1 VNNCTKLLFLVL
13 GALLVKSA
21 CGFGQQAPAGR
32 FESLV
37 AESRR
42 AQDAQDFPA
51 AVAALKQA
59 VKIEPSMAELWANL
73 GLMQRQ
79 AGDEPGAIVSL
90 QHALQLKPSLYVPNL
105 FLGISYLKLGKAA
118 DAVPLLVKA
127 EKMNE
132 KDPQAPLALGRAYFL
147 TRKYAAA
154 AKELDRVTVL
164 DPKSGTGWFSLGMA
178 RLNEV
183 EDEARILSKEG
194 KTSPFAGAL
203 YAESLHKQGRFGEAA
218 SLYKTLIDAPHQP
231 PCLRA
236 ELGLSLLRGH
246 DESAAVAE
254 FAQERAAHPECSLAF
269 LGQARLAID
278 RGQNEQ
284 MAALVK
290 DLWVRD
296 HGYVETNA
304 GILLEGLSSEKV
316 TAVVNYITTREDAVI
331 PSDLQQALLHAFSL
345 SDAEPQDS
353 SPAVA
358 SSAPVKTLSES
369 DAHRTAES
377 YYVSGQFQ
385 QCARRVDAAAV
396 KPNLDKLRL
405 LAACSFF
412 TGDNQRAAFAADAM
426 KTLDPHSAE
435 ALYWSIQ
442 AKERIAFQALAR
454 FQQMEPDS
462 AKSHVLLGDIY
473 HQLERNDDAQV
484 EFSKALSLAP
494 QDLAAMLGLAT
505 VYLSNNNIEGA
516 ADLTASALLNRPD
529 DPELNLIM
537 AQVKLAKFQYA
548 DALPFLEKS
557 LRAKPQMLP
566 RVHTLMGKAYAELG
580 RTQEAIE
587 QLKMGVS
594 SDEDGAIQYLL
605 ARLYRKMGDN
615 QSAAQALAQMQTI
628 KEQRRAR
635 GVKQVQDPDLSALE
649 SSPVPS
655 SNP

>member
-1 VNNCTKLLFLVL
+1 VNNRIKLLCFVL
-13 GALLVKSA
+13 TALLVKSA
-21 CGFGQQAPAGR
+21 SGFGQQEQAGR

-37 AESRR
+37 TEYQR
-42 AQDAQDFPA
+42 AQAGQDFPA

-59 VKIEPSMAELWANL
+59 VKIEPNMAELWANL

-79 AGDEPGAIVSL
+79 AGDEPGAVLSL

-105 FLGISYLKLGKAA
+105 FLGISYLKQGKAA
-118 DAVPLLVKA
+118 DAIPFLVKA
-127 EKMNE
+127 EKMNA

-154 AKELDRVTVL
+154 AKELNRVTIL
-164 DPKSGTGWFSLGMA
+164 DPQFGTGWFSLGMA
-178 RLNEV
+178 QLNEV
-183 EDEARILSKEG
+183 EDEARILSEEG

-231 PCLRA
+231 PCLRS
-236 ELGLSLLRGH
+236 ELGFSLLRGH
-246 DESAAVAE
+246 DEPAAVAE
-254 FAQERAAHPECSLAF
+254 FAQERAVHPECSLAL

-278 RGQNEQ
+278 SGQNEQ
-284 MAALVK
+284 MAALLK
-290 DLWVRD
+290 ELWTRD

-316 TAVVNYITTREDAVI
+316 TAVVNYISTREEKVI
-331 PSDLQQALLHAFSL
+331 PADLRQALFHAFAL
-345 SDAEPQDS
+345 SDVVPQGS
-353 SPAVA
+353 SPAAVSA
-358 SSAPVKTLSES
+358 APVKTLQES
-369 DAHRTAES
+369 DAHRTAQV
-377 YYVSGQFQ
+377 YYAVGQFQ
-385 QCARRVDAAAV
+385 QCAQRIDAAAV
-396 KPNLDKLRL
+396 KPNLTNLRL

-412 TGDNQRAAFAADAM
+412 TGDNQRTAFAADIM
-426 KTLDPHSAE
+426 KTLDPHSVE

-473 HQLERNDDAQV
+473 HQLERNEEAQV
-484 EFSKALSLAP
+484 EFSRALALDP

-516 ADLTASALLNRPD
+516 ANLTAGALLNHPD

-537 AQVKLAKFQYA
+537 AQVKLANNQFA
-548 DALPFLEKS
+548 DALPYLEKS
-557 LRAKPQMLP
+557 LHAKPQMLP
-566 RVHTLMGKAYAELG
+566 RVHALMGKAYAELG

-587 QLKMGVS
+587 QLKMGAS

-605 ARLYRKMGDN
+605 ARLYRKTGDN
-615 QSAAQALAQMQTI
+615 QDAVQALAQMKSI

-649 SSPVPS
+649 SPPIQT